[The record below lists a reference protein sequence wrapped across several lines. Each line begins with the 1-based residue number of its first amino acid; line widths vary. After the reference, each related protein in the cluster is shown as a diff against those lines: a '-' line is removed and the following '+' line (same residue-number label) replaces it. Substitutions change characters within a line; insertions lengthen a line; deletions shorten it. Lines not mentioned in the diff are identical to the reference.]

1 MTNLE
6 KQTKEIKEMFVKF
19 DVEIHR
25 RLKADDRGYSG
36 DKPKPEDWADLIEE
50 DPEFV
55 EEFAKV
61 SNNKDIPE
69 SDDYIPEVLNDT
81 YLNIEV
87 ALPRDGDGPEFAKVT
102 KRLRDA
108 NGIPIGT
115 ANDNPLLDT
124 RIYEVEY
131 LDGHKAAL
139 AANTIAEN
147 MFAQVDD
154 EGNRH
159 VIFQEIIDH
168 RRDGTELNQQ
178 DAFITS
184 KNGGRRRRETT
195 KGWEILLQWKD
206 GSTTWEKIKDVK
218 ESYPVQLAD
227 YSHEKRISDEPAFA
241 WWVHHVFKK
250 RNRIISKIKSRY
262 WTRTHKYGI
271 RIPKTVDEAKR
282 IDKENG
288 DSLWWQAICQEM
300 KNVRI
305 AFEEFDGDEKDLPPG
320 YQYVDCH
327 IIFDIKMGENF
338 RRKARMVAGGHK
350 TSTPTTLTYSSVV
363 SRDSVRIAFTIAALN
378 GLKVLTCDIQ
388 NAYLTA

>member
-1 MTNLE
+1 MAVTFSAAGGLNGCVPLTDVTGETTDISELLDFGFYDEVWVKDNAGLSPPEPGRWLGVSHRTGRLMCYHILKQTGRVVSRSTVQRVTNLE

-61 SNNKDIPE
+61 FNNKDIPE

-184 KNGGRRRRETT
+184 KNGGRCNKRLGDLASME
-195 KGWEILLQWKD
+195 GW
-206 GSTTWEKIKDVK
+206 
-218 ESYPVQLAD
+218 
-227 YSHEKRISDEPAFA
+227 
-241 WWVHHVFKK
+241 
-250 RNRIISKIKSRY
+250 
-262 WTRTHKYGI
+262 
-271 RIPKTVDEAKR
+271 
-282 IDKENG
+282 IDK
-288 DSLWWQAICQEM
+288 L
-300 KNVRI
+300 
-305 AFEEFDGDEKDLPPG
+305 
-320 YQYVDCH
+320 
-327 IIFDIKMGENF
+327 GENE
-338 RRKARMVAGGHK
+338 
-350 TSTPTTLTYSSVV
+350 
-363 SRDSVRIAFTIAALN
+363 SRQGKLPSA
-378 GLKVLTCDIQ
+378 TC
-388 NAYLTA
+388 